1 MKSVYRI
8 AAIAIELFT
17 ALAACVGCS
26 SEQPAAGPE
35 PVKTPTIHWTGPATG
50 YEGTTDK
57 PSDTTP

>member
-8 AAIAIELFT
+8 AVLAVELFA

-26 SEQPAAGPE
+26 SKQPPNPE
-35 PVKTPTIHWTGPATG
+35 PTKAPTIHWTGPATG

-57 PSDTTP
+57 PTDTAAQ